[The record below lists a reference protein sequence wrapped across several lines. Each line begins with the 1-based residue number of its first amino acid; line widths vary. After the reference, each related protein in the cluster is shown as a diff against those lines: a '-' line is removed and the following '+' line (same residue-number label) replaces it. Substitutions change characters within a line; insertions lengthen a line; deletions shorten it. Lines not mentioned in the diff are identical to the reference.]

1 MICMVMLTG
10 CKENIQSE
18 TEEIHVF
25 VAASLKQSMEEV
37 VSKYNEKRPDVSIV
51 LQADSSGTLMTQIEE
66 GYECDIFFS
75 AAEKQVDQLEKDG
88 YMVAGSRVDLLNNQ
102 VVLIKGKDAATKVTG
117 LKNFNEATSIAL
129 AASSVPV
136 GNYTRTAL
144 QNLGLL
150 DKNIPSKDITTKQ
163 VSDALGGVEIS
174 EQSNVSKVLI
184 AVEEGSCEVGTV
196 YLSDTYGH
204 ENRMDIIE
212 KVPESLTGTV
222 VYPACL
228 IKNEDAD
235 EKQMEEA
242 RDFFAYLIGD
252 EAKEIF
258 ANHFFQITNK

>member
-10 CKENIQSE
+10 CKEVQSE
-18 TEEIHVF
+18 ETELQVF
-25 VAASLKQSMEEV
+25 VAASLKQSMEKV
-37 VSKYNEKRPDVSIV
+37 VEQYKEKRPDVSIV

-66 GYECDIFFS
+66 GYACDIFFS
-75 AAEKQVDQLEKDG
+75 AAEKQVDQLEEDG
-88 YMVAGSRVDLLNNQ
+88 HMVAGSRVDVLKNQ
-102 VVLIKGKDAATKVTG
+102 VVLIKEKDTDIKVGG
-117 LKNFNEATSIAL
+117 LKNLGEAKSIAL

-144 QNLGLL
+144 QNLGML
-150 DKNIPSKDITTKQ
+150 DANLPSREITTKQ

-204 ENRMDIIE
+204 ENRIDIIE
-212 KVPESLTGTV
+212 KIPESLTGPV

-228 IKNEDAD
+228 IKNDDAD
-235 EKQMEEA
+235 EKQMKEA
-242 RDFFAYLIGD
+242 KDFFDYMVGD

-258 ANHFFQITNK
+258 ANHAFQIND